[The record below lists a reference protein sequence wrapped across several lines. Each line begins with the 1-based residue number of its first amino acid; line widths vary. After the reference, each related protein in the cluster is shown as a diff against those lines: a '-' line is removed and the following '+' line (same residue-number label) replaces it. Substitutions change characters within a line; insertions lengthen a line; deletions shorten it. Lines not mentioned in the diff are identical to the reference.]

1 MAVGKETISS
11 AAESF
16 HENPFNSQQ
25 FNLRHIRIIRG
36 GRAIVSL
43 DITSPCRFY
52 VTTRKAMQFD
62 EGFLAIL
69 WKTFRVTIILLFL
82 T

>member
-1 MAVGKETISS
+1 MDVEKETISS

-25 FNLRHIRIIRG
+25 FNLRHFRIIRG

-52 VTTRKAMQFD
+52 VTTRKAMEFHED
-62 EGFLAIL
+62 
-69 WKTFRVTIILLFL
+69 FL
-82 T
+82 TL